1 MPLEMLKEQQR
12 LQADSKETN
21 YNLARTCASLGRKQ
35 KALDYLQTAYQQ
47 REPEVVSM
55 RVDLQFTSLYGEPR
69 FRELLTEVGL
79 PPLP

>member
-1 MPLEMLKEQQR
+1 MWSEMRKEQQR
-12 LQADSKETN
+12 LQAEGKETD

-35 KALDYLQTAYQQ
+35 EALDYLQTAYQQ
-47 REPEVVSM
+47 RESEVVSM
-55 RVDLQFTSLYGEPR
+55 RVDLQFASLHDEPR